1 MRYELGCYQYLM
13 TFDKML
19 YYEKL
24 VSFLWSLSTS
34 VVAVLMTMVLMSKVQ
49 QEKKLTAIPLNL
61 CCTLCKSEQVPKI
74 QNPSATDRI
83 KFV

>member
-1 MRYELGCYQYLM
+1 M

-49 QEKKLTAIPLNL
+49 QNKKLTAIPLNC

>member
-1 MRYELGCYQYLM
+1 MVIQCNRDSYRIYQTLQKPVKSIKLSLIGRYQYLM

-34 VVAVLMTMVLMSKVQ
+34 VVAVLMTMVLMSRVQ
-49 QEKKLTAIPLNL
+49 QDKKLTAIPLN
-61 CCTLCKSEQVPKI
+61 C
-74 QNPSATDRI
+74 
-83 KFV
+83 